1 MNTFFKVFFASLLA
15 LVVFTIIGFFV
26 LAGVVSGI
34 TSGDDVRTGSRAVL
48 VLDLSQNYPEIAT
61 PNPLSGFSDGE
72 NYDLPSISDVIRLI
86 QKAKSDSAVKGIY
99 INCGGNGNG
108 FGNNNELRNA
118 LVDFRKSSKFIYAYG
133 DVISQN
139 AYHVASMADKLYC
152 NPHGGLDWS
161 GFVMQMA
168 YLKGTLQKLEIEPQ
182 IFYAGKFK
190 SATEPF
196 RETKMTEPNR
206 IQVTELL
213 GDLYGEFLQQVSD
226 SRKIDTAELRRFA
239 VQNVIRFPGDA
250 LKYRLVDGLKYD
262 DEVKNE
268 IRSKLNI
275 GATEKIN
282 FVSISKYAAAV
293 SIRKTAAD
301 KIAII
306 YAAGNIIDG
315 KGDRSNIGGDTY
327 RNLIRK
333 ARMDKSIKAIVLRV
347 NSGGGSALASENIW
361 RELVLAKKDKPV
373 VVSFG
378 DVAASGGY
386 YISAPANVI
395 YAQPN
400 TITGSIGVFSVVPN
414 MQKFFNNK
422 LGMTFDAVKTAP
434 DADAGSIVQP
444 LTPAQQRY
452 FQESV
457 DSIYT
462 TFKSRVAEGR
472 NMTMETVDSIGQG
485 RVWSGKRALQLGLID
500 KIGGLQDALAGAAE
514 LAKLKEYGLREYP
527 EPQSFLEYFMGSREE
542 SMKNEAI
549 SKELGEA
556 GMKSYKAVK
565 SLKSM
570 IGVSQ
575 ARIPF
580 EFQLQQ

>member
-15 LVVFTIIGFFV
+15 MVVFCVVAFFI
-26 LAGVVSGI
+26 LAGALAGL

-48 VLDLSQNYPEIAT
+48 VIDLSQTYPEIAT
-61 PNPLSGFSDGE
+61 PNPLAKLGE
-72 NYDLPSISDVIRLI
+72 SNVYDVPAFFDVIRLI
-86 QKAKSDSAVKGIY
+86 EKAKGDSAIKGIY
-99 INCGGNGNG
+99 LNCGGNGNG
-108 FGNNNELRNA
+108 FGNNNELRAA
-118 LVDFRKSSKFIYAYG
+118 LADFKKSSKFIYAYG

-139 AYHVASMADKLYC
+139 AYHVASVADKVYC

-206 IQVTELL
+206 IQTTELL
-213 GDLYGEFLQQVSD
+213 NDLYSEFLEQVSS
-226 SRKIDTAELRRFA
+226 SRKIDTASLRRFA
-239 VQNVIRFPGDA
+239 VESAIRFPSDA
-250 LKYRLVDGLKYD
+250 LKNKLVDGLRYD
-262 DEVKNE
+262 DEVRNE
-268 IRSKLNI
+268 IRSSLKI
-275 GATEKIN
+275 GADEKIN
-282 FVSISKYAAAV
+282 FVSVAKYAQAV
-293 SIRKTAAD
+293 SLRKVATD

-306 YAAGNIIDG
+306 YAAGNIVDG
-315 KGDRSNIGGDTY
+315 SGDRSEIGGDTY

-333 ARMDKSIKAIVLRV
+333 ARLDKSIKAIVLRI

-361 RELVLAKKDKPV
+361 RELVLARKAKPL

-386 YISAPANVI
+386 YIAAAADSI
-395 YAQPN
+395 LAQPN
-400 TITGSIGVFSVVPN
+400 TITGSIGVFALIPN

-457 DSIYT
+457 DTIYHV
-462 TFKSRVAEGR
+462 FKSRVAEGR
-472 NMTMETVDSIGQG
+472 KLSLAMVDSIGQG
-485 RVWSGKRALQLGLID
+485 RVWSGERAVQLGLVD
-500 KIGGLQDALAGAAE
+500 RLGGLQEALATAARM
-514 LAKLKEYGLREYP
+514 AKLSGYGLREYP
-527 EPQSFLEYFMGSREE
+527 EPQNIFDYFLGSKEE
-542 SMKNEAI
+542 SMKSESI
-549 SKELGEA
+549 EKELGPA
-556 GMKSYKAVK
+556 GYKTYRAVK

-570 IGVSQ
+570 IGVVQ
-575 ARIPF
+575 ARLPF
-580 EFQLQQ
+580 DYEIHQ

>member
-26 LAGVVSGI
+26 LAGVLSGI
-34 TSGDDVRTGSRAVL
+34 TAGDDVKTGNRAVL

-61 PNPLSGFSDGE
+61 PNPLSGFNDGE

-86 QKAKSDSAVKGIY
+86 QKSKSDSAVKGIY
-99 INCGGNGNG
+99 INCGGNANG
-108 FGNNNELRNA
+108 FGNNNELRQA
-118 LVDFRKSSKFIYAYG
+118 LVDFRKSSKFVYAYG

-139 AYHVASMADKLYC
+139 AYHVASVADRLYC

-206 IQVTELL
+206 VQVTELL
-213 GDLYGEFLQQVSD
+213 GDLYSEFLQQVSA

-239 VQNVIRFPGDA
+239 VQNTIRFPNDA
-250 LKYRLVDGLKYD
+250 LKNRLVDGLKYD
-262 DEVKNE
+262 DEVRNE
-268 IRSKLNI
+268 IRTKLNI

-282 FVSISKYAAAV
+282 FVSISKYAEAV
-293 SIRKTAAD
+293 SLRKAAPD
-301 KIAII
+301 KIAVI

-361 RELVLAKKDKPV
+361 RELVLAKKDKPI

-395 YAQPN
+395 FAQPN

-422 LGMTFDAVKTAP
+422 LGITFDAVKTAP
-434 DADAGSIVQP
+434 DADAGTVVQP
-444 LTPAQQRY
+444 LTPSQQRF

-457 DSIYT
+457 DSIYR
-462 TFKSRVAEGR
+462 TFKTRVAEGR
-472 NMTMETVDSIGQG
+472 NMSMEMVDSIGQG
-485 RVWSGKRALQLGLID
+485 RVWSGKRALGLGLVD
-500 KIGGLQDALAGAAE
+500 KLGGLQDALAAAAA
-514 LAKLKEYGLREYP
+514 LAKLK
-527 EPQSFLEYFMGSREE
+527 
-542 SMKNEAI
+542 
-549 SKELGEA
+549 
-556 GMKSYKAVK
+556 
-565 SLKSM
+565 
-570 IGVSQ
+570 
-575 ARIPF
+575 
-580 EFQLQQ
+580 